1 MKITEP
7 FLFTGLKNQELEVEV
22 YVVDEV
28 NDKQLYVKTIKVT
41 SEFTTFQLR
50 NNKAELKNVFHKVIT
65 QLEKKDKVKKIAT
78 VIDASGLEL
87 TGEFEQK
94 GNYITLRLK
103 IK

>member
-1 MKITEP
+1 MKITEI
-7 FLFTGLKNQELEVEV
+7 EV

-65 QLEKKDKVKKIAT
+65 QLEKKDKVKKIAY
-78 VIDASGLEL
+78 VIDSSELEMV
-87 TGEFEQK
+87 GEFEQK
-94 GNYITLRLK
+94 GNYITLKLK